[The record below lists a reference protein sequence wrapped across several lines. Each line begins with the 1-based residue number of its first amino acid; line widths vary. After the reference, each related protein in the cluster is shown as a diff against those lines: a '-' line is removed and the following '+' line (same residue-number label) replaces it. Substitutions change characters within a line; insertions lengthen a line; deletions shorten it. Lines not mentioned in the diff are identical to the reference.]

1 MSVRSWLTMLIA
13 LMATLSPVTAAQ
25 SQGKRVA
32 LVIGNSAYENT
43 PTLANPKNDADDM
56 AAVLQTLG
64 FEVIKGVDLKKA
76 EMERSIRDFA
86 SALVGAEMGLFF
98 YAGHGL
104 QVGGVNYLVPTDAV
118 LTTASALDF
127 EMVRLELI
135 QRTMESETQTNVIML
150 DACRDNPL
158 SRNLARALGTR
169 SASIGRGLGQF
180 DAGVGTL
187 ISFSTQP
194 GNVALDGSGRNSPY
208 TGALVKYLAT
218 PAEDLTYVL
227 IRVRNDVISSTAS
240 RQVPWDQHALRQPI
254 YLSGRGA
261 AGGPMPQA
269 EKVPER
275 DEIAQAWAATKD
287 STSIAVL
294 QAFAERYGQTV
305 YGEMAAARIAELQR
319 LQEQSALQSR
329 REYPVPPISDA
340 AACESKGEVQ
350 YCVSSVLPTSGVNTV
365 YYGPRNLFDEDRST
379 AWAEGAAGAGDREW
393 VLLSWPAERS
403 LRGIRLVNG
412 YAKSS
417 ALFAKNGRVQRVRLT
432 FSDGQSTLL
441 AVGDGPESQML
452 SLASPV
458 RARWVKIEIVAA
470 VRGEKYNDTAISE
483 LQPVFD

>member
-13 LMATLSPVTAAQ
+13 LIATFSPLTAAP

-43 PTLANPKNDADDM
+43 PALANPRNDADDM

-64 FEVIKGVDLKKA
+64 FDVIKGVDLKKT

-104 QVGGVNYLVPTDAV
+104 QVSGINYLVPTDAV

-127 EMVRLELI
+127 EMVRLDLI

-180 DAGVGTL
+180 EAGVGTL

-208 TGALVKYLAT
+208 TGALVKHLAT
-218 PAEDLTYVL
+218 PAEDLTSVL

-254 YLSGRGA
+254 FLSGRGA
-261 AGGPMPQA
+261 ASSPVPQV
-269 EKVPER
+269 EKSRES

-294 QAFAERYGQTV
+294 QAFAERYRQTF
-305 YGEMAAARIAELQR
+305 YGEMADARIAEL
-319 LQEQSALQSR
+319 
-329 REYPVPPISDA
+329 
-340 AACESKGEVQ
+340 
-350 YCVSSVLPTSGVNTV
+350 
-365 YYGPRNLFDEDRST
+365 
-379 AWAEGAAGAGDREW
+379 
-393 VLLSWPAERS
+393 
-403 LRGIRLVNG
+403 
-412 YAKSS
+412 
-417 ALFAKNGRVQRVRLT
+417 
-432 FSDGQSTLL
+432 
-441 AVGDGPESQML
+441 
-452 SLASPV
+452 
-458 RARWVKIEIVAA
+458 
-470 VRGEKYNDTAISE
+470 
-483 LQPVFD
+483 